1 MKSVE
6 KQGSRQRMDRIR
18 RIEQR
23 WHRAAAKIHCRLQA
37 LMKAGPVGAS
47 VIQRHNGLIG
57 PGTVD
62 LLQLKAALFRQ
73 DRLMRLVLAAYQ
85 RDIGRI
91 QSVEG
96 RVLTSQQDLSQI
108 AEQLVKLDQKA
119 AALRDSV
126 ARVLAMNAE
135 LELQLK
141 QAQTQAARLDQ
152 ARLAALGWSDTLRA
166 ELDRK
171 SEALRQ
177 AYAELAART
186 ADLSAASANLQPS

>member
-1 MKSVE
+1 
-6 KQGSRQRMDRIR
+6 MDRIR

-23 WHRAAAKIHCRLQA
+23 WHLAAAKIRSSLQA
-37 LMKAGPVGAS
+37 IMKSGPVGAP
-47 VIQRHNGLIG
+47 VIKLYNGRVG

-62 LLQLKAALFRQ
+62 LLQLKAETFRQ

-96 RVLTSQQDLSQI
+96 RASTSQQDLSLI

-141 QAQTQAARLDQ
+141 QAHTQATRLDQ

-171 SEALRQ
+171 SEALRL
-177 AYAELAART
+177 AHAELAART
-186 ADLSAASANLQPS
+186 ADLSAASANPQPS